1 MGGLLTA
8 NAGISTT
15 AISTNS
21 AYIGA
26 LRVAGETNTGNLV
39 VTSNIAGGSLTIT
52 TGATN
57 LAALTASGL
66 VVANGGISTTAIS
79 TNSAYIGSL
88 TIGNA
93 SDAGFFNI
101 GGLLTANAGISTT
114 TISSISAYIST
125 FSTTAGFGNFSG
137 KFTGDGSGLTGVGM
151 SSLPPVLSTSL
162 FSTGLLT
169 ACNVSTNNL
178 SANIAFISSLTV
190 NALTIGPSLGFLNM
204 GDIITTSIST
214 NMINASTVN
223 TSTINLNTLSA
234 SFGVFSTISTNNV
247 FAGNVRVS
255 TLVAESLSSYIV
267 MTSSLTSP
275 NVYVTNIYANGGT
288 DSGIVNIITSSLNA
302 SKAVFIQVLASSF
315 IGTLS
320 GQNILTIASY

>member
-1 MGGLLTA
+1 MEMNVRQITASGITNLQGGLSTTTISTASAYIGTLTIGNTSDTGIFSVGGLLTA
-8 NAGISTT
+8 GGGLAVSGAAFTTTGFTTIHSNAVS
-15 AISTNS
+15 
-21 AYIGA
+21 
-26 LRVAGETNTGNLV
+26 
-39 VTSNIAGGSLTIT
+39 IT
-52 TGATN
+52 TGGLQVGDLVTFSNAAT
-57 LAALTASGL
+57 LQ
-66 VVANGGISTTAIS
+66 
-79 TNSAYIGSL
+79 
-88 TIGNA
+88 
-93 SDAGFFNI
+93 
-101 GGLLTANAGISTT
+101 GGLSTT

-151 SSLPPVLSTSL
+151 SSLPPVLSTTL

-169 ACNVSTNNL
+169 ASNVSTNNL

-214 NMINASTVN
+214 NIINASTVN

-234 SFGVFSTISTNNV
+234 SYGVFSTIRTNNI

-255 TLVAESLSSYIV
+255 SLVADSLSSYIV

-288 DSGIVNIITSSLNA
+288 DSGIVNIIASSLNA
-302 SKAVFIQVLASSF
+302 SQAVFIQVLASSF

-320 GQNILTIASY
+320 GQNILTVDSY